1 MSFFKKL
8 TETVTKGVSTAT
20 EKAQQTVEITK
31 LHSQIAGKRKEIER
45 KYNEI
50 GEAVYRAY
58 LDGDLSKAETD
69 VIPACQ
75 QIADKNRDIDSLEDR
90 IRELRNEKECECGQR
105 VPFQTRF
112 CPACGKPFPEPV
124 APAAAG
130 ESEGQL
136 SALSSEAAPER
147 VESAIEVYPADEAV
161 DEAWDEPHA
170 VGEGDRRAYE
180 GDRLA
185 YEDNRLGFED
195 ERLGFEDERRAFEDD
210 NRVFEKPPEK
220 PVVHI
225 CTACQAEMPEEAR
238 FCQDCGNPMYP

>member
-112 CPACGKPFPEPV
+112 CPACGKPFPESA
-124 APAAAG
+124 APAAAV
-130 ESEGQL
+130 ESEGEL
-136 SALSSEAAPER
+136 SILSSDAAPER
-147 VESAIEVYPADEAV
+147 SESAIEVYPADESE
-161 DEAWDEPHA
+161 DEVWDEPHA
-170 VGEGDRRAYE
+170 AGED
-180 GDRLA
+180 D
-185 YEDNRLGFED
+185 
-195 ERLGFEDERRAFEDD
+195 RRAFEDD
-210 NRVFEKPPEK
+210 HRVLEDDHRVFETKLPEK
-220 PVVHI
+220 PVVHV

>member
-8 TETVTKGVSTAT
+8 TETVSKGVSTAT

-45 KYNEI
+45 QYNEI
-50 GEAVYRAY
+50 GEAVYKAY
-58 LDGDLSKAETD
+58 LAGDLSKAESE

-75 QIADKNRDIDSLEDR
+75 VIADKGRDIDALEDR

-124 APAAAG
+124 PAAEAPVEG
-130 ESEGQL
+130 ELSVLSE
-136 SALSSEAAPER
+136 EAAPER
-147 VESAIEVYPADEAV
+147 AVQAIDIYPEDESADEAWAAGHTAP
-161 DEAWDEPHA
+161 EQEPSVH
-170 VGEGDRRAYE
+170 E
-180 GDRLA
+180 
-185 YEDNRLGFED
+185 
-195 ERLGFEDERRAFEDD
+195 
-210 NRVFEKPPEK
+210 PPPPAK
-220 PVVHI
+220 PVVQI
-225 CTACQAEMPEEAR
+225 CTACGAEMPEEAR